1 MISNFIF
8 HFVFAVFTIWA
19 CVAWFIQN
27 NRSSSIRNALV
38 PLLSLNKIEFPKHR
52 SLFIRGVKSLEE
64 ELSIKIQTKVKI
76 NCKITETISYNP
88 IIFRTFCLF
97 FNSKILDEEK
107 VILFENNY
115 FTLFDLI
122 INIKKRAKVKNLNFI
137 LNQTNEKKYYWLA
150 EIDNG

>member
-107 VILFENNY
+107 FILFEYNY

>member
-1 MISNFIF
+1 LISNFIF

>member
-8 HFVFAVFTIWA
+8 HVVFAVFTIWA

-52 SLFIRGVKSLEE
+52 SIFIRGVKSLEE

-76 NCKITETISYNP
+76 NCKIKENSIYYPN
-88 IIFRTFCLF
+88 IFRTFCLF
-97 FNSKILDEEK
+97 FNNNILDDEK
-107 VILFENNY
+107 NILFENNY
-115 FTLFDLI
+115 LTLSELV
-122 INIKKRAKVKNLNFI
+122 INIKKRTKVKNLNFI
-137 LNQTNEKKYYWLA
+137 LNQTIEKNYYWLA
-150 EIDNG
+150 EIDNV